1 MFKVIYF
8 IVLSIFFT
16 NSTFAK
22 PLPPGTGSTL
32 PANIL
37 FMVDGSQS
45 MSNAANGNK
54 TTEMRPPTEVVHIF
68 PSKKITNIT
77 KSNPAVVTASSH
89 GYSNGDEVWISHVV
103 GNTDPPNNNLISLET
118 LVNNKK
124 FTIANVTTNTFELQS
139 VDSSAYAEYDSGG
152 AVATASVGNHIVSTI
167 DVGGYYHWDADN
179 STRISIPTVF
189 AGQSGRIH
197 GRKELAYSVNMEYHA
212 ASKRIYT
219 LSDHR
224 GRKSFGKEGGKDCRA
239 GGFTIAAI
247 DTTINDGEHKND
259 KGKEGQRNN
268 KSFTYFNVDHA
279 GGGGKVKGFLDCRDG
294 WKDYWKENNS
304 GNVGKE
310 AMVMLGPTAISI
322 HNNKLYI
329 ITGEIPGLSQ
339 DIGGMYVVDLANADE
354 YGFSSE
360 QRVCTNSLPHYKYF
374 NESIDI
380 VTENIGGTNKTFIY
394 SKDTTKHLTTN
405 DAGLPKI
412 WKAEIGSNGCIVDGT
427 SKKIVTTDRCGL
439 GQGNS
444 IVAKDKKI
452 YTTGFYN
459 HQICMY
465 QSNYS
470 STGATTA
477 ATHLKTVG
485 ENDALTANS
494 TTDPNLYL
502 HHPMGIDFGAP
513 GTADEDTLFVV
524 SKSRLEIA
532 MLNDDLSYKSH
543 FGDSGVSLLTGAQ
556 EAIKNVLSDSATL
569 QQANFGVMFWNTN
582 DGNYNGFARGS
593 DGNFDHSKSYVSS
606 NKLCADHQVC
616 MNVGINPKGAEQIK
630 NYFNEDRLELQFQT
644 KTTGLRKVLSRYF
657 NTSLT
662 IGQIPQ
668 SAYNETFKNCQTT
681 ALILIG
687 DGEFKD
693 SAGQFRDTKALIK
706 KLYDDKG
713 IITYSVGYG
722 AEIAGKPQT
731 HEHVKQ
737 FIEFAEAGGTHDDAA
752 GKVGYY
758 AALRPADLKTV
769 TDQIVQSIISK
780 KVVFSAP
787 NISSEIEEAGELYQA
802 KFQNRTGQEWFGTII
817 KTKLVNGEA
826 STTNQVWDANEE
838 MKNPNRR
845 NIWTALPAAGQQDIN
860 NFRADDATN
869 LNLIK
874 NLFNYGSYP
883 IVDYHRQTQ
892 STSSFPGS
900 TRCSIIEHG
909 SDKGTLDGYVGDE
922 DKGLINFIRGE
933 DYFDYD
939 GDCNLTENRQ
949 RPVYKED
956 GTIDQSAGQIDSYLA
971 DIYNSALVVVGP
983 PDASIST
990 QSKLTE
996 SYFRARNN
1004 YEQFTNTNKNRTEVV
1019 YGAANNGL
1027 LHAFKSSDGSE
1038 LWGFIPPPIVSKL
1051 PSIIDP
1057 SLNIAGQGGTIPRF
1071 LLDGSPVV
1079 HDTYFNHP
1087 TKSTGWYTLL
1097 MIPYGRG
1104 GAGFSMIDITDV
1116 NQPNHIYSI
1125 LNDHDGQQILR
1136 VDHTGTVFKYSYR
1149 ASRFNQRDFV
1159 EAQAADQTLNIIT
1172 NKVWNISGRVINSA
1186 DVIVTINGRDKTTST
1201 SFADNGSGGT
1211 RVTFA
1216 NNITYNP
1223 TTAGA
1228 STDIVSIVEIDA
1240 LTTGLEYDYRFLG
1253 ETWASPRVFRMPS
1266 GPGDNNVI
1274 DDTYAAVLPGGY
1286 GNQEAGIGS
1295 NVYIIEWTTG
1305 KILKEIK
1312 IADKDNN
1319 IVNSIPATPVVIT
1332 SDAVQGDFS
1341 GALVYVNDLEGKI
1354 TKINLTNLSGSFALN
1369 TASGIVSQG
1378 TGQSVA
1384 LYDNFTFFDL
1394 EASSSNNRY
1403 MYHSMD
1409 AGIGQNGNFWL
1420 YGSTGNYMNLSDTG
1434 IFDPDNNVK
1443 NVMFGIKDFY
1453 YPFFGSTSS
1462 TGGNTMDTL
1471 ANCKNMTGDT
1481 TSCDAATKRGWY
1493 INLDGA
1499 SKVTAEPTLARGV
1512 AYYPIFK
1519 PVRNNTECGSGVAY
1533 VCGIEA
1539 QCGKNLSS
1547 ELDPPNA
1554 SSFGNRDCYKVGTG
1568 VLSKVVVF
1576 NNNLYANISDKSNY
1590 ATKTDIVIIEAIQRS
1605 IIDFRNSWRE
1615 NF

>member
-8 IVLSIFFT
+8 IIFSIFFT
-16 NSTFAK
+16 NSLFAK

-37 FMVDGSQS
+37 FMVDASQS
-45 MSNAANGNK
+45 MSNAANGGS
-54 TTEMRPPTEVVHIF
+54 TTDMRPPNEVVAI
-68 PSKKITNIT
+68 
-77 KSNPAVVTASSH
+77 H
-89 GYSNGDEVWISHVV
+89 G
-103 GNTDPPNNNLISLET
+103 GN
-118 LVNNKK
+118 
-124 FTIANVTTNTFELQS
+124 
-139 VDSSAYAEYDSGG
+139 Y
-152 AVATASVGNHIVSTI
+152 IVSTI
-167 DVGGYYHWDADN
+167 DEGGYYHWDAN
-179 STRISIPTVF
+179 NNTKISIPTVF
-189 AGQSGRIH
+189 AGQTGRIH
-197 GRKELAYSVNMEYHA
+197 QRIEASKPVNMEYHA
-212 ASKRIYT
+212 ASKRIYS
-219 LSDHR
+219 LLDHR
-224 GRKSFGKEGGKDCRA
+224 SYSFGKERGGPDCTK
-239 GGFTIAAI
+239 GGFTIVAL
-247 DTTINDGEHKND
+247 DTTKNDGERKQD
-259 KGKEGQRNN
+259 KGQEGKVNN
-268 KSFTYFNVDHA
+268 KSFTYLNVDHA
-279 GGGGKVKGFLDCRDG
+279 GGPAHIKGFVDCKSGKR
-294 WKDYWKENNS
+294 DYWKENAT

-310 AMVMLGPTAISI
+310 AMVIFGQTAISI

-329 ITGEIPGLSQ
+329 INSESHALSNK
-339 DIGGMYVVDLANADE
+339 DIGGMYVVDLTNADQ
-354 YGFSSE
+354 YGFSTDS
-360 QRVCTNSLPHYKYF
+360 RVCTNNASQYKYF
-374 NESIDI
+374 NEAIDV
-380 VTENIGGTNKTFIY
+380 VTENIGGVNKTIIY
-394 SKDTTKHLTTN
+394 SKDNTKYGNTS
-405 DAGLPKI
+405 DGAAGIPKI
-412 WKAEIGSNGCIVDGT
+412 FRAELENNGCIP
-427 SKKIVTTDRCGL
+427 SSFSRIYKTDRCGL

-452 YTTGFYN
+452 YTSGFYN
-459 HQICMY
+459 HQVCMY
-465 QSNYS
+465 QSNDS
-470 STGATTA
+470 ST

-494 TTDPNLYL
+494 ASDPNLYL
-502 HHPMGIDFGAP
+502 HHPMGIDFGAA

-524 SKSRLEIA
+524 SKSRLEVA

-543 FGDSGVSLLTGAQ
+543 FGDPGVSLLTGAQ

-593 DGNFDHSKSYVSS
+593 DGNFDHSKSFVSGT
-606 NKLCADHQVC
+606 KLCADHQVC

-630 NYFNEDRLELQFQT
+630 NYFNEDRIKLQFQT
-644 KTTGLRKVLSRYF
+644 KTTGLRKVLNRYF
-657 NTSLT
+657 NTSLS

-668 SAYNETFKNCQTT
+668 SAYNDTFKNCQTT

-687 DGEFKD
+687 DGQFKD
-693 SAGQFRDTKALIK
+693 NSAQFRDTKALFK

-722 AEIAGKPQT
+722 VAIAGKPET
-731 HEHVKQ
+731 HEDVKQ
-737 FIEFAEAGGTHDDAA
+737 FIELAEAGGTHDDAT

-845 NIWTALPAAGQQDIN
+845 NIWTALPIAGQQDIN

-874 NLFNYGSYP
+874 NLFNIGSYP

-900 TRCSIIEHG
+900 TRCSITEHG
-909 SDKGTLDGYVGDE
+909 RNVGTLDGYVGDE

-956 GTIDQSAGQIDSYLA
+956 GTIDQSAGLIDSYLA

-983 PDASIST
+983 PNASIST

-996 SYFRARNN
+996 SYFRAQNN
-1004 YEQFTNTNKNRTEVV
+1004 YQQFKNSNKNRTEVV
-1019 YGAANNGL
+1019 YGAANNGI

-1149 ASRFNQRDFV
+1149 SSRFNQRDFT
-1159 EAQAADQTLNIIT
+1159 ESQAADQNLNIIT

-1223 TTAGA
+1223 TTTGA
-1228 STDIVSIVEIDA
+1228 SSDIVSIVEIDA

-1354 TKINLTNLSGSFALN
+1354 TKINLTNLSGSFAFN

>member
-8 IVLSIFFT
+8 IILSIFLT

-45 MSNAANGNK
+45 MSNAANGGSTND
-54 TTEMRPPTEVVHIF
+54 MRPPNEIVPID
-68 PSKKITNIT
+68 
-77 KSNPAVVTASSH
+77 
-89 GYSNGDEVWISHVV
+89 G
-103 GNTDPPNNNLISLET
+103 GN
-118 LVNNKK
+118 
-124 FTIANVTTNTFELQS
+124 
-139 VDSSAYAEYDSGG
+139 Y
-152 AVATASVGNHIVSTI
+152 IVSSI
-167 DVGGYYHWDADN
+167 DQGGYYHWDADN
-179 STRISIPTVF
+179 NTKISVSSVF
-189 AGQSGRIH
+189 AGQTGSIH
-197 GRKELAYSVNMEYHA
+197 KRKETTYSVNMEYHP
-212 ASKRIYT
+212 ASKRIYS
-219 LSDHR
+219 LLDHR
-224 GRKSFGKEGGKDCRA
+224 GNQSFGRQGGIDCRA
-239 GGFTIAAI
+239 GGFLIAAI
-247 DTTINDGEHKND
+247 DTRINDGERKTD
-259 KGKEGQRNN
+259 KGQRNKVNN
-268 KSFTYFNVDHA
+268 KSFTYLNVNHA
-279 GGGGKVKGFLDCRDG
+279 GGGGNVKGFFNCPSG
-294 WKDYWKENNS
+294 FQDYWKTGTGNS
-304 GNVGKE
+304 APGKE
-310 AMVMLGPTAISI
+310 GMVMLGSTAISI

-329 ITGEIPGLSQ
+329 ITGEIPGL
-339 DIGGMYVVDLANADE
+339 DRDTGGMYVVDLTNADA
-354 YGFSSE
+354 YGFSTAS
-360 QRVCTNSLPHYKYF
+360 RVCSNNLSHYKFF
-374 NESIDI
+374 NEAIDI
-380 VTENIGGTNKTFIY
+380 VTEDISGTDKTFIY
-394 SKDTTKHLTTN
+394 SKDNTAETT
-405 DAGLPKI
+405 AGEVTPKI
-412 WKAEIGSNGCIVDGT
+412 WRAEIGSNGCIINNT
-427 SKKIVTTDRCGL
+427 PKKIYNSDQCGF
-439 GQGNS
+439 GKGSS
-444 IVAKDKKI
+444 IVVKEKKI
-452 YTTGFYN
+452 YTSGFYN
-459 HQICMY
+459 HQVCMY
-465 QSNYS
+465 QSNGS
-470 STGATTA
+470 LTA
-477 ATHLKTVG
+477 NHLKSEGV
-485 ENDALTANS
+485 NDALTANS
-494 TTDPNLYL
+494 TTDQNLYL

-513 GTADEDTLFVV
+513 GSPDEDTLFVV
-524 SKSRLEIA
+524 SKSRLEVA

-556 EAIKNVLSDSATL
+556 EAIKNVISDSATL
-569 QQANFGVMFWNTN
+569 QQAHFGVLFWNTN

-606 NKLCADHQVC
+606 TRLCADHQVC

-630 NYFNEDRLELQFQT
+630 NYFNEDRLKLQFQT

-657 NTSLT
+657 NTSLS

-668 SAYNETFKNCQTT
+668 SAYNDTFKNCQTT

-687 DGEFKD
+687 DGAFKD
-693 SAGQFRDTKALIK
+693 SNSQFRDTKALIK
-706 KLYDDKG
+706 KLYDEKG

-722 AEIAGKPQT
+722 VEIAGKPET
-731 HEHVKQ
+731 HEDVKQ
-737 FIEFAEAGGTHDDAA
+737 FIEFANAGGTHDDAA

-758 AALRPADLKTV
+758 AALRPTDLKTV
-769 TDQIVQSIISK
+769 TDQIVQNILSK
-780 KVVFSAP
+780 KVVYSAP

-826 STTNQVWDANEE
+826 DTSNQVWDANEE
-838 MKNPNRR
+838 MKNPNQRK
-845 NIWTALPAAGQQDIN
+845 IWTALPGQQDIN
-860 NFRADDATN
+860 NFRADDATY
-869 LNLIK
+869 LNSIK
-874 NLFNYGSYP
+874 NLFNSGSYP

-892 STSSFPGS
+892 STSSFPSS
-900 TRCSIIEHG
+900 TRCSIAEHG
-909 SDKGTLDGYVGDE
+909 SNVGTLDGYVGDE

-949 RPVYKED
+949 RPVYDED
-956 GTIDQSAGQIDSYLA
+956 GNIDQSAGQIDSYLA
-971 DIYNSALVVVGP
+971 DIYNSSLVVVGP

-996 SYFRARNN
+996 SYFRAQNN
-1004 YEQFTNTNKNRTEVV
+1004 YERFKNTNKNRTEVV
-1019 YGAANNGL
+1019 YGAANNGI
-1027 LHAFKSSDGSE
+1027 LHAFKGSDGSE
-1038 LWGFIPPPIVSKL
+1038 LWGFIPPLIVSKL

-1057 SLNIAGQGGTIPRF
+1057 SLNIVGKGGTIPRF

-1079 HDTYFNHP
+1079 HDTYFDHP

-1097 MIPYGRG
+1097 MIPYGRA

-1116 NQPNHIYSI
+1116 NNPVHIYSI
-1125 LNDHDGQQILR
+1125 LNDHDGQKILR
-1136 VDHTGTVFKYSYR
+1136 VDHTGTVFNYPYR
-1149 ASRFNQRDFV
+1149 ASRFNQRDFI
-1159 EAQAADQTLNIIT
+1159 EAQAADQTLNITT
-1172 NKVWNISGRVINSA
+1172 NKVWNISGRVINSG

-1211 RVTFA
+1211 KVTFA
-1216 NNITYNP
+1216 NDITYNP

-1228 STDIVSIVEIDA
+1228 ITDTVSIVEIDT

-1253 ETWASPRVFRMPS
+1253 ETWGSPRVFRMPT
-1266 GPGDNNVI
+1266 GPGDNNVLN
-1274 DDTYAAVLPGGY
+1274 DKYAAVLPGGY

-1341 GALVYVNDLEGKI
+1341 GALVYINDLEGKI
-1354 TKINLTNLSGSFALN
+1354 TKINLTNLSGSFAFN

-1384 LYDNFTFFDL
+1384 LYDNYTFFDL

-1420 YGSTGNYMNLSDTG
+1420 FGSTGNYMNLSDTG

-1462 TGGNTMDTL
+1462 TGGNTIDTL

-1493 INLDGA
+1493 INLDKA

-1533 VCGIEA
+1533 ICGIEA

-1576 NNNLYANISDKSNY
+1576 NSNLYANISDKSNY
-1590 ATKTDIVIIEAIQRS
+1590 ATKTDIVVIEAIQRS

>member
-1 MFKVIYF
+1 MKKIFYLIIF
-8 IVLSIFFT
+8 ITFFS
-16 NSTFAK
+16 NLVFAK

-45 MSNAANGNK
+45 MSSAANGRS
-54 TTEMRPPTEVVHIF
+54 TTDMRPPNEVVPI
-68 PSKKITNIT
+68 
-77 KSNPAVVTASSH
+77 H
-89 GYSNGDEVWISHVV
+89 G
-103 GNTDPPNNNLISLET
+103 GN
-118 LVNNKK
+118 
-124 FTIANVTTNTFELQS
+124 
-139 VDSSAYAEYDSGG
+139 Y
-152 AVATASVGNHIVSTI
+152 IVSTI
-167 DVGGYYHWDADN
+167 DIGGYYHWDADN
-179 STRISIPTVF
+179 NTKISVPTVF
-189 AGQSGRIH
+189 AGQTGRIH
-197 GRKELAYSVNMEYHA
+197 SRKETAYPVNMEYHA

-219 LSDHR
+219 LLDQR
-224 GRKSFGKEGGKDCRA
+224 GYKSFGKQGGIDCKA
-239 GGFTIAAI
+239 GGFIIAAL

-279 GGGGKVKGFLDCRDG
+279 GGGGKVKGFLDCKDG
-294 WKDYWKENNS
+294 WKDYWKENDS

-310 AMVMLGPTAISI
+310 AMVMLGSTAISI

-329 ITGEIPGLSQ
+329 ITGEIPGLGQ
-339 DIGGMYVVDLANADE
+339 DIGGMYVVNLANADQ
-354 YGFSSE
+354 YGFDSVL
-360 QRVCTNSLPHYKYF
+360 QNNKPVCENNKFYYKYF
-374 NESIDI
+374 NEAIDV
-380 VTENIGGTNKTFIY
+380 VTENTNKTFIY
-394 SKDTTKHLTTN
+394 SKDITKHTQTS

-412 WKAEIGSNGCIVDGT
+412 WRAEIGSDGCIVENT
-427 SKKIVTTDRCGL
+427 VKKIYSTDRCGL
-439 GQGNS
+439 GRGNS
-444 IVAKDKKI
+444 IVVKDKKI
-452 YTTGFYN
+452 YTSGFYN
-459 HQICMY
+459 HQVCMY
-465 QSNYS
+465 QSNDS
-470 STGATTA
+470 SL

-513 GTADEDTLFVV
+513 GTADKDTLFVV

-543 FGDSGVSLLTGAQ
+543 FGDPGVSLLAGAQ

-569 QQANFGVMFWNTN
+569 QQANFGVMFWNTS
-582 DGNYNGFARGS
+582 DGNYNGFAKGP
-593 DGNFDHSKSYVSS
+593 DGNFDHSKSFVSGT
-606 NKLCADHQVC
+606 KLCADDQVC

-630 NYFNEDRLELQFQT
+630 NYFNEDRLKLQFNTRTQ
-644 KTTGLRKVLSRYF
+644 GLLKVLNRYF

-693 SAGQFRDTKALIK
+693 NTNQYNATKNFFK

-713 IITYSVGYG
+713 IITYTVGYG
-722 AEIAGKPQT
+722 AEIAGKPET

-737 FIEFAEAGGTHDDAA
+737 FIGFAEAGGTHDVANN
-752 GKVGYY
+752 KVGYY

-817 KTKLVNGEA
+817 KTKLVNGA
-826 STTNQVWDANEE
+826 ANTTNQVWDANEQ
-838 MKNPNRR
+838 MKNPNMR
-845 NIWTALPAAGQQDIN
+845 NIWTALPIAGQQDKN

-874 NLFNYGSYP
+874 NLFNIGSYP

-892 STSSFPGS
+892 STSSFSGS
-900 TRCSIIEHG
+900 TRCSITEHG
-909 SDKGTLDGYVGDE
+909 RNVGTLDGYVGDE

-956 GTIDQSAGQIDSYLA
+956 GTIDQSAGLIDSYLA
-971 DIYNSALVVVGP
+971 DIYNSAIVVVGP
-983 PDASIST
+983 PDASTST

-996 SYFRARNN
+996 SYFRARLN
-1004 YEQFTNTNKNRTEVV
+1004 YEQFKNSNKNRAEVV
-1019 YGAANNGL
+1019 YGAANNGI
-1027 LHAFKSSDGSE
+1027 LHAFNSGDGSE
-1038 LWGFIPPPIVSKL
+1038 LWGFIPPLIVSKL

-1079 HDTYFNHP
+1079 HDTYFDHP

-1097 MIPYGRG
+1097 MIPYGRA

-1116 NQPNHIYSI
+1116 NKPNHIYSI

-1136 VDHTGTVFKYSYR
+1136 VDHTGAVFKYSYR
-1149 ASRFNQRDFV
+1149 SSRFNQTDFV
-1159 EAQAADQTLNIIT
+1159 ESQAADQTLNIRT
-1172 NKVWNISGRVINSA
+1172 NKVWNISGRVINST
-1186 DVIVTINGRDKTTST
+1186 DVIVTINGRDKTNST
-1201 SFADNGSGGT
+1201 TFADNGTGGT
-1211 RVTFA
+1211 RVTFG

-1240 LTTGLEYDYRFLG
+1240 LQSGLEYDYRFLG
-1253 ETWASPRVFRMPS
+1253 ETWGSPRVFRMPS
-1266 GPGDNNVI
+1266 GPGDNNVL
-1274 DDTYAAVLPGGY
+1274 DDQYAAVLPGGY

-1354 TKINLTNLSGSFALN
+1354 TKINLTNLSGNFAFN
-1369 TASGIVSQG
+1369 AASGIVSQG
-1378 TGQSVA
+1378 SGQSVA
-1384 LYDNFTFFDL
+1384 LYDNYTFFDL

-1403 MYHSMD
+1403 MYHAMD

-1462 TGGNTMDTL
+1462 SGGNTIDTL

-1493 INLDGA
+1493 INLDKA

-1533 VCGIEA
+1533 ICGIEA
-1539 QCGKNLSS
+1539 ECGKNLSS

-1590 ATKTDIVIIEAIQRS
+1590 ATKTDIVVIEAIQRG
-1605 IIDFRNSWRE
+1605 ILDFRNSWRE

>member
-8 IVLSIFFT
+8 IIFSIFFT
-16 NSTFAK
+16 NSLFAK

-45 MSNAANGNK
+45 MSNAANGK
-54 TTEMRPPTEVVHIF
+54 STTDMRPPNEVVAI
-68 PSKKITNIT
+68 
-77 KSNPAVVTASSH
+77 H
-89 GYSNGDEVWISHVV
+89 G
-103 GNTDPPNNNLISLET
+103 GN
-118 LVNNKK
+118 
-124 FTIANVTTNTFELQS
+124 
-139 VDSSAYAEYDSGG
+139 Y
-152 AVATASVGNHIVSTI
+152 IVSTI
-167 DVGGYYHWDADN
+167 DEGGYYHWDADN
-179 STRISIPTVF
+179 NTKISIPTVF
-189 AGQSGRIH
+189 AGQMGRIH
-197 GRKELAYSVNMEYHA
+197 SRKQTSKPTNMEYHA

-219 LSDHR
+219 LLDQR
-224 GRKSFGKEGGKDCRA
+224 GYSFGKQGGIDCKA
-239 GGFTIAAI
+239 GGFIIAAL

-279 GGGGKVKGFLDCRDG
+279 GGGGKVKGFLDCKDG

-354 YGFSSE
+354 YGFDDVL
-360 QRVCTNSLPHYKYF
+360 QNNKPVCDNNKPHYKWF
-374 NESIDI
+374 NEAIDV
-380 VTENIGGTNKTFIY
+380 VTENTNKTFIY
-394 SKDTTKHLTTN
+394 SKDITKHTQTS

-412 WKAEIGSNGCIVDGT
+412 WRAEIGSDGCIVENT
-427 SKKIVTTDRCGL
+427 VEKIYSTDRCGL

-444 IVAKDKKI
+444 IVVKDKKI
-452 YTTGFYN
+452 YTSGFYN
-459 HQICMY
+459 HQVCMY
-465 QSNYS
+465 QSNGS
-470 STGATTA
+470 SL

-494 TTDPNLYL
+494 SSDPNLYL

-569 QQANFGVMFWNTN
+569 QQANFGVMFWNT
-582 DGNYNGFARGS
+582 DKGNYNGFARGS
-593 DGNFDHSKSYVSS
+593 DGNFDHSKSFVSGT
-606 NKLCADHQVC
+606 KLCADHQVC

-630 NYFNEDRLELQFQT
+630 NYFNEDRLKLQFNT
-644 KTTGLRKVLSRYF
+644 RTTGLRKVLNRYF
-657 NTSLT
+657 NTSLS

-693 SAGQFRDTKALIK
+693 DDNQFNQTKALFK

-722 AEIAGKPQT
+722 AEIAGKPET
-731 HEHVKQ
+731 HDHVKQ
-737 FIEFAEAGGTHDDAA
+737 FIGLAEAGGTHDVANN
-752 GKVGYY
+752 KVGYY

-817 KTKLVNGEA
+817 KTKLVNGA
-826 STTNQVWDANEE
+826 ANTTNQVWDANEE

-860 NFRADDATN
+860 NFRADDATY
-869 LNLIK
+869 LNSIK
-874 NLFNYGSYP
+874 NLFNIGSYP

-892 STSSFPGS
+892 SSSSFAGS
-900 TRCSIIEHG
+900 TRCSIAEYG
-909 SDKGTLDGYVGDE
+909 SNVGTLDGYVGDE

-939 GDCNLTENRQ
+939 GDCNLSENRQ

-956 GTIDQSAGQIDSYLA
+956 GTIDQSAGLIDSYLA

-983 PDASIST
+983 PNASIST

-996 SYFRARNN
+996 SYFRAQLN
-1004 YEQFTNTNKNRTEVV
+1004 YEQFKNSNKNRTEVV
-1019 YGAANNGL
+1019 YGAANNGI
-1027 LHAFKSSDGSE
+1027 LHAFNSSDGSE

-1057 SLNIAGQGGTIPRF
+1057 SLNVAGQGGTIPRF

-1079 HDTYFNHP
+1079 HDTYFDHP

-1097 MIPYGRG
+1097 MIPYGRA

-1116 NQPNHIYSI
+1116 NKPNHIYSI

-1136 VDHTGTVFKYSYR
+1136 VDHTGSIFRYNYR
-1149 ASRFNQRDFV
+1149 SSRFNQKDFV
-1159 EAQAADQTLNIIT
+1159 EAQAADQTLNIRT
-1172 NKVWNISGRVINSA
+1172 NKVWNISGRVINST
-1186 DVIVTINGRDKTTST
+1186 DVIVTINGRDKTNST
-1201 SFADNGSGGT
+1201 TFADNGSGGT

-1240 LTTGLEYDYRFLG
+1240 LQSGLEYDYRFLG
-1253 ETWASPRVFRMPS
+1253 ETWGSPRVFRMPS
-1266 GPGDNNVI
+1266 GPGDNNVLN
-1274 DDTYAAVLPGGY
+1274 DKYAAVLPGGY

-1354 TKINLTNLSGSFALN
+1354 TKINLTNLRGNFAFN
-1369 TASGIVSQG
+1369 ATTGVVSQG
-1378 TGQSVA
+1378 SGQSVA
-1384 LYDNFTFFDL
+1384 LYDNYTFFDL

-1443 NVMFGIKDFY
+1443 NVMFGIKDLY
-1453 YPFFGSTSS
+1453 YPFFGSKTSS
-1462 TGGNTMDTL
+1462 TTAGNTIDTL
-1471 ANCKNMTGDT
+1471 ANCKDMTGDT

-1493 INLDGA
+1493 INLDKA

-1539 QCGKNLSS
+1539 ECGKNLSS
-1547 ELDPPNA
+1547 ELDPTNA
-1554 SSFGNRDCYKVGTG
+1554 SSYGKRDCYKVGTG

-1590 ATKTDIVIIEAIQRS
+1590 ATKTDIVVIEAIQRS
-1605 IIDFRNSWRE
+1605 ILDFRNSWRE